1 MSTKIKDNLSLLG
14 SYERTSEACI
24 FSTMMPRLPSW
35 HLHLASL
42 LGEVN
47 ISVTSAE
54 HQWIFFSPVFSD
66 SLVTLIL
73 LKPWNPLTFWA
84 LTFVSGSLSK
94 HTPAQSPHSLGTFGN
109 GKFPCFASFLQAPH
123 TLEGEKKLRF
133 LSPFPRLDMLLGY
146 QPYIASLSWLIWH
159 AREFPLPS

>member
-1 MSTKIKDNLSLLG
+1 MRGPVKPASLVRWCLDYLIDIYTLLLSLGKWTFLW
-14 SYERTSEACI
+14 
-24 FSTMMPRLPSW
+24 P
-35 HLHLASL
+35 L
-42 LGEVN
+42 LN
-47 ISVTSAE
+47 ISR
-54 HQWIFFSPVFSD
+54 FFSPVFSD

-94 HTPAQSPHSLGTFGN
+94 HTPAQSPHSLGTFRN
-109 GKFPCFASFLQAPH
+109 GKSPCFASFLQAPH
-123 TLEGEKKLRF
+123 TLEGEKKRRF
-133 LSPFPRLDMLLGY
+133 LSPFPRLDMLLGH